1 MPWSWPG
8 WFSVMES
15 DGDGIGKTFWEVEL
29 KKLNESLPRARRRLP
44 ELLKE
49 ESPSYTNAGGEVIH
63 LDKAEVEEFS
73 TLVPPNKRGDV
84 SLPIIIM
91 KEAGLK
97 RGTYR
102 IQGNVEEVRAIN
114 AVLKR
119 SADSQFLYRP
129 DVLDLTSRFPSLITF
144 GFTL

>member
-1 MPWSWPG
+1 
-8 WFSVMES
+8 MES

-29 KKLNESLPRARRRLP
+29 RRLNESLPRVRKGLLA
-44 ELLKE
+44 LLKE
-49 ESPSYTNAGGEVIH
+49 DSPSYTNTGGEVVH
-63 LDKAEVEEFS
+63 LDKAEIEEFS
-73 TLVPPNKRGDV
+73 KLVSQQKRGDV

-119 SADSQFLYRP
+119 AADSQFLYRP
-129 DVLDLTSRFPSLITF
+129 DVLELTGRFPSLITF
-144 GFTL
+144 GYTL